1 MKMYRYVYTD
11 VEFIKRKLSPKAVF
25 AWVPVQLIKFS
36 ECRPKELYIVD
47 CFFRTLIEN
56 PYVSIMLL
64 RKIPKPKNIKYYDYP
79 PTDIKKIDAECKDVV
94 NDLRQVVNDVAV
106 QNYSRLYELLDS
118 ITEYKDTEFTIRFF
132 LRTRRYVISA
142 EKMREADRRIATRIV
157 EKLMDRLCLYDRKA
171 SSKLFTP
178 VGSEKHYAL
187 VYIDPLL
194 RVSGMAIG
202 KHLIEVKT
210 YLKLIKKYNLEK
222 LFSVEPLEHSL
233 GTPH

>member
-1 MKMYRYVYTD
+1 MYRYIYTD
-11 VEFIKRKLSPKAVF
+11 IELVKKKLSPKTVF
-25 AWVPVQLIKFS
+25 AWVPVQVIKFS

-56 PYVSIMLL
+56 PYVSVMLL
-64 RKIPKPKNIKYYDYP
+64 RKIPKPKNLRHYDQP
-79 PTDIKKIDAECKDVV
+79 PTDVKKIDVECRDVV
-94 NDLRQVVNDVAV
+94 NDLRQIVNDVAL
-106 QNYSRLYELLDS
+106 QNYSKLYELLDS

-142 EKMREADRRIATRIV
+142 EKMREVDRRLATRIV
-157 EKLMDRLCLYDRKA
+157 EKLMNRLCLYDKKA

-178 VGSEKHYAL
+178 IGIEKHYAL
-187 VYIDPLL
+187 IYIDPML
-194 RVSGMAIG
+194 RVSGIAIG

-222 LFSVEPLEHSL
+222 LFSIEPLEHSPS
-233 GTPH
+233 TPY